1 MFKTNPAIGS
11 RSTIEYFAIAFA
23 TVSSGGWRV
32 RSSKSYD
39 EPESHPSLSYP
50 NCLRGAVAGHGGG
63 FVTICSAPDPHFGI
77 SHLLSRPSSLSSPG
91 SENADQVKSTRES
104 ILLASHETLE
114 AQCRP
119 RHQPCGIPQLNMY
132 LYLVWLSQLGI
143 MNIVIFSEH
152 CFG

>member
-50 NCLRGAVAGHGGG
+50 NYLRGAVAGHGGG

-91 SENADQVKSTRES
+91 SENADQLKSTRES

-114 AQCRP
+114 AQCPSKAPVVRDSA
-119 RHQPCGIPQLNMY
+119 IKYVFL
-132 LYLVWLSQLGI
+132 LSLV
-143 MNIVIFSEH
+143 
-152 CFG
+152 